1 MISLIIN
8 NIGGKNMSKL
18 SVRDCIGSG
27 YSSVLI
33 NTTEETRA
41 IKECMQARIEYG
53 IKLFGWTCTRGIVE
67 ILPYEDDDESENESD
82 ANCDDELTR
91 DIEKNPE
98 EYEVMDGYVFKKC
111 DPDITDPQEALVKGL
126 ELNDGEGR
134 YIFCIIDFHHYLNQ
148 PMVLRAAKD
157 AFEKAEN
164 LGVSYIFI
172 SSKFEVPADWQ
183 ETIISIELE
192 LPTKEDLVDS
202 FNETIRYIDRNNKGL
217 LAFESEEQKQS
228 TIKKAAEISIGL
240 TYTQADSALFT
251 SVFLKRKIDID
262 VIAEVKAQTICKDG
276 LLEFWSNSEDSK
288 IGGMKNL
295 KEYTARRILAYS
307 DEAKKYG
314 LPNPKGVLLVGIP
327 GCGKSLAAKS
337 IAHSWNVPLIK
348 CDLGKLFGSYVG
360 DTEANTRKALQIAE
374 TMAPCVLWIDEIE
387 KGLAGA
393 GSGGR
398 NDSGVSSRMFA
409 SILTWMQEKKSPVYV
424 VATANSITSLPSE
437 LLRKGRFDEIFFV
450 GLPTQEEREEIVAIQ
465 LERKGRKQKNFD
477 VKKIAQ
483 SCDGFTGAEI
493 EEAIVSAMFE
503 AYADNARELTS
514 DDIISQMKSCQPA
527 SEGIMKD
534 TVEALNEWAS
544 KENVRNANSTVCTQ
558 NENSAKKTATKKTP
572 GGRVIRRVGGNKE

>member
-1 MISLIIN
+1 
-8 NIGGKNMSKL
+8 MSKL

-41 IKECMQARIEYG
+41 IKECLQASIEYG

-67 ILPYEDDDESENESD
+67 ILPYEVEDEPEDEAEDDTDVNYY
-82 ANCDDELTR
+82 NELTR
-91 DIEKNPE
+91 KIEKNPE

-111 DPDITDPQEALVKGL
+111 DPDMTDPQEALVKGL
-126 ELNDGEGR
+126 ELNGGEGK

-217 LAFESEEQKQS
+217 LTFESEEQKQS

-251 SVFLKRKIDID
+251 SVFLQRKIDID

-374 TMAPCVLWIDEIE
+374 AMAPCVLWIDEIE

-409 SILTWMQEKKSPVYV
+409 SILTWMQEKKSPVYF
-424 VATANSITSLPSE
+424 VATANSITSLPS
-437 LLRKGRFDEIFFV
+437 
-450 GLPTQEEREEIVAIQ
+450 EIVAIQ
-465 LERKGRKQKNFD
+465 LERKGRKQEDFD

-572 GGRVIRRVGGNKE
+572 GGRTIRRAGGNKE

>member
-1 MISLIIN
+1 M
-8 NIGGKNMSKL
+8 
-18 SVRDCIGSG
+18 
-27 YSSVLI
+27 
-33 NTTEETRA
+33 
-41 IKECMQARIEYG
+41 
-53 IKLFGWTCTRGIVE
+53 
-67 ILPYEDDDESENESD
+67 
-82 ANCDDELTR
+82 
-91 DIEKNPE
+91 
-98 EYEVMDGYVFKKC
+98 
-111 DPDITDPQEALVKGL
+111 
-126 ELNDGEGR
+126 
-134 YIFCIIDFHHYLNQ
+134 
-148 PMVLRAAKD
+148 
-157 AFEKAEN
+157 
-164 LGVSYIFI
+164 
-172 SSKFEVPADWQ
+172 
-183 ETIISIELE
+183 
-192 LPTKEDLVDS
+192 
-202 FNETIRYIDRNNKGL
+202 
-217 LAFESEEQKQS
+217 
-228 TIKKAAEISIGL
+228 
-240 TYTQADSALFT
+240 FT
-251 SVFLKRKIDID
+251 SVFLQRKIDID

-374 TMAPCVLWIDEIE
+374 AMAPCVLWIDEIE

-558 NENSAKKTATKKTP
+558 NENSVKKTATKKTP
-572 GGRVIRRVGGNKE
+572 GGRTIRRPGGNKE